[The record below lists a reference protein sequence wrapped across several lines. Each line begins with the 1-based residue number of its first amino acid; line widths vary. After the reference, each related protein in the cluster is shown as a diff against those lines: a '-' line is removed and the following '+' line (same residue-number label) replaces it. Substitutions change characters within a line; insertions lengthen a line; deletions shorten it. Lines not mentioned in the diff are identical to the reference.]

1 MTQTRVI
8 EESTPPETERTPIR
22 LRATRATY
30 QINPLTDP
38 RWDRFL
44 GRNPRASVFHSVP
57 WLEAL
62 RRTYRY
68 QPVAYTTSDPHAELE
83 NALVFCRVDSWL
95 TGRRLVSLPF
105 SDCCDLLVNDFSEL
119 RVLLADLEDRARR
132 EKCRYLEIRPVG
144 SLEASEVT
152 TLSRSTQEYTYHRLD
167 LSPDLDT
174 LFRNFHKNSTQRK
187 VRRAERERLAYRE
200 GTLDL
205 LDDFYRL
212 LVITRRRHH
221 VPPQPISWYQN
232 LIACFGDALK
242 IRVAFKDDRA
252 IAAMLTLRYKDTM
265 TYKYGGSDPDYNKF
279 GSMHL
284 LFWKAIQEAKNLHLG
299 VFDFGRTDAGQDG
312 LITFKGRW
320 GAAQSRLTYSR
331 YVLPGKAPG
340 FLDPAAGKDWKT
352 QLAKHLFTRMPSSL
366 LKVIG
371 DRLYRHIG

>member
-1 MTQTRVI
+1 MS
-8 EESTPPETERTPIR
+8 E
-22 LRATRATY
+22 TRAIDESVPSAAEHTRTCLRGSPAIHE
-30 QINPLTDP
+30 INPLTDP

-44 GRNPRASVFHSVP
+44 ERNPRASLFHSAP

-62 RRTYRY
+62 HRTYGY
-68 QPVAYTTSDPHAELE
+68 QPIVYTTSHPHAELE
-83 NALVFCRVDSWL
+83 NALVFCRVESWL

-105 SDCCDLLVNDFSEL
+105 SDYCDLLVSNLSEL
-119 RVLLADLEDRARR
+119 EILLADLENRARR
-132 EKCRYLEIRPVG
+132 EKWRYLEIRPLD
-144 SLEASEVT
+144 SLETSEAT
-152 TLSRSTQEYTYHRLD
+152 TLPCSNQEYTYHKLD

-174 LFRNFHKNSTQRK
+174 LFRNFHKNSIQRK
-187 VRRAERERLAYRE
+187 VRRSERERVEYRE

-205 LDDFYRL
+205 LNDFYRL

-232 LIACFGDALK
+232 LITCFGDALK

-252 IAAMLTLRYKDTM
+252 IAGMLTLQYKDTM
-265 TYKYGGSDPDYNKF
+265 TYKYGGSDPDYNKL

-284 LFWKAIQEAKNLHLG
+284 LFWKAIQEAKNSGLK
-299 VFDFGRTDAGQDG
+299 VFDFGRTDADQDG

-320 GAAQSRLTYSR
+320 GTTQSRLTYSR

-340 FLDPAAGKDWKT
+340 FLDPATGNWKT
-352 QLAKHLFTRMPSSL
+352 QLVKHLFARMPNSL
-366 LKVIG
+366 LAAIG

>member
-1 MTQTRVI
+1 MTPTRAI
-8 EESTPPETERTPIR
+8 EESAPSETEQTRIR
-22 LRATRATY
+22 LRGSPTTY
-30 QINPLTDP
+30 EINPLTDP

-44 GRNPRASVFHSVP
+44 GRNPHASLFHSSP

-62 RRTYRY
+62 RRTYGY
-68 QPVAYTTSDPHAELE
+68 PPVAYTTSDPHAELE
-83 NALVFCRVDSWL
+83 NALVFCRVESWL

-105 SDCCDLLVNDFSEL
+105 SDYCDLLVSEL
-119 RVLLADLEDRARR
+119 SELKILLADLEKKARR
-132 EKCRYLEIRPVG
+132 EKWQYLEIRPLD
-144 SLEASEVT
+144 SLEVSEAT
-152 TLSRSTQEYTYHRLD
+152 TLSCSTQEYTYHRLD

-174 LFRNFHKNSTQRK
+174 LFRNFHKDSIQRK
-187 VRRAERERLAYRE
+187 VRRSERERVGYRE
-200 GTLDL
+200 GALDL

-242 IRVAFKDDRA
+242 IRVAFKDNRA
-252 IAAMLTLRYKDTM
+252 IAGMLTLRYKDTM
-265 TYKYGGSDPDYNKF
+265 TYKYGGSDPAYNKF

-284 LFWKAIQEAKNLHLG
+284 LFWKAIQEAKNSRLR

-320 GAAQSRLTYSR
+320 GATQSRLIYSR

-340 FLDPAAGKDWKT
+340 FLDPATGNWKT
-352 QLAKHLFTRMPSSL
+352 QLAKHVFARMPTSL
-366 LKVIG
+366 LAAIG